1 MTRRLRIVVTGRV
14 QGVGFRWFVRESAEQ
29 FHVSGWVRNN
39 PDGSV
44 ELEAEGGRE
53 TLGRFE
59 EVLLRGN
66 PHARVDSLKKTD
78 VQPSG
83 AKSFEIV

>member
-1 MTRRLRIVVTGRV
+1 MTRRLRIVVTGHV

-29 FHVSGWVRNN
+29 LRVSGWVHNN

-44 ELEAEGGRE
+44 ELEAEGDRE
-53 TLGRFE
+53 TLDSFE
-59 EVLLRGN
+59 EVLRRGN
-66 PHARVDSLKKTD
+66 PHVRVDSLKKTD

-83 AKSFEIV
+83 EKSFEIV